1 MNTMQIVMFSVG
13 GLALLGGCMMAIQR
27 LRTVYFGR
35 SAQGRVVGQ
44 SESTSTS
51 SSSGGSTK
59 FTTLYAPIVEFA
71 HEGKKVKF
79 TSSLGQRD
87 KIAEGASVPVR
98 YLPADPGGT
107 AEIATPARMW
117 GFPIAALGVGA
128 LFVVLGVAMGK

>member
-13 GLALLGGCMMAIQR
+13 GLALLAGCLMAVQR

-35 SAQGRVVGQ
+35 SAQGKVVGQ

-51 SSSGGSTK
+51 SRSGGSTK

-79 TSSLGQRD
+79 TSSLGQQE
-87 KIAEGASVPVR
+87 KIAEGTAVPVR

-128 LFVVLGVAMGK
+128 LFVVLGIGMGK

>member
-1 MNTMQIVMFSVG
+1 MNTMQIVMLSVG
-13 GLALLGGCMMAIQR
+13 GLALLGGCLMAIQR

-35 SAQGRVVGQ
+35 SAQGKVVGQ

-51 SSSGGSTK
+51 SRSGGSTK

-79 TSSLGQRD
+79 TSSLGQQE
-87 KIAEGASVPVR
+87 KIAEGTAVPVR

-128 LFVVLGVAMGK
+128 LFVVLGIGMGK

>member
-1 MNTMQIVMFSVG
+1 MSTMQIVMLSVG
-13 GLALLGGCMMAIQR
+13 GLALLAGCLMAIQR

-35 SAQGRVVGQ
+35 SAQGKVVGQ

-79 TSSLGQRD
+79 TSSLGQQDR
-87 KIAEGASVPVR
+87 IAEGTSVPVR

-128 LFVVLGVAMGK
+128 LFVVMGAALGK

>member
-1 MNTMQIVMFSVG
+1 MNTMQIVMLSVG
-13 GLALLGGCMMAIQR
+13 GLALLGGCLMAIQR

-51 SSSGGSTK
+51 SSSGVSTK
-59 FTTLYAPIVEFA
+59 FTTLYAPIVEFS

-87 KIAEGASVPVR
+87 RIAEGTSVPVR

>member
-1 MNTMQIVMFSVG
+1 MSTMQIVMLSVG
-13 GLALLGGCMMAIQR
+13 GLALLAGCLIAVQR

-35 SAQGRVVGQ
+35 SAQGKVVGQ

-51 SSSGGSTK
+51 SRSGGSTK

-79 TSSLGQRD
+79 TSSLGQQE
-87 KIAEGASVPVR
+87 KIAEGTAVPVR

-128 LFVVLGVAMGK
+128 LFVVLGIGMGK

>member
-71 HEGKKVKF
+71 HEGKKVKC
-79 TSSLGQRD
+79 TSSLGQQDR
-87 KIAEGASVPVR
+87 IAEGTSVPVR

-128 LFVVLGVAMGK
+128 LFVVMGAALGK

>member
-1 MNTMQIVMFSVG
+1 MSTMQIVMLSVG
-13 GLALLGGCMMAIQR
+13 GLALLAGCLMAIQR
-27 LRTVYFGR
+27 LRTVYFGK
-35 SAQGRVVGQ
+35 SAQGKVVGQ
-44 SESTSTS
+44 SESMSST

-79 TSSLGQRD
+79 TSSLGQRER
-87 KIAEGASVPVR
+87 IAEGASVPVR

-128 LFVVLGVAMGK
+128 LFVVLGIGMGK

>member
-1 MNTMQIVMFSVG
+1 MNTMQIVMLSVG
-13 GLALLGGCMMAIQR
+13 GLALLGGCLMAIQR

-35 SAQGRVVGQ
+35 SAQGKVVGQ

-51 SSSGGSTK
+51 SRSGGSTK
-59 FTTLYAPIVEFA
+59 FTTLYAPIVEFS

-79 TSSLGQRD
+79 TSSLGQQE
-87 KIAEGASVPVR
+87 KIAEGTAVPVR

-128 LFVVLGVAMGK
+128 LFVVLGIGMGK

>member
-1 MNTMQIVMFSVG
+1 MSTMQIVMLSVG
-13 GLALLGGCMMAIQR
+13 GLALLGGCLMAIQR

-44 SESTSTS
+44 SESMSTST
-51 SSSGGSTK
+51 SSGGSTK

-87 KIAEGASVPVR
+87 RIAEGTSVPVR

-128 LFVVLGVAMGK
+128 LFVVLGAALGK

>member
-1 MNTMQIVMFSVG
+1 MSTMQIVMLSVG
-13 GLALLGGCMMAIQR
+13 GLALLAGCLMAVQR

-79 TSSLGQRD
+79 TSSLGQQE
-87 KIAEGASVPVR
+87 KIAEGTAVPVR

-128 LFVVLGVAMGK
+128 LFVVLGIGMGK

>member
-1 MNTMQIVMFSVG
+1 MSTMQIVMLSVG
-13 GLALLGGCMMAIQR
+13 GLALLAGCLMAIQR
-27 LRTVYFGR
+27 LRTVYFGK
-35 SAQGRVVGQ
+35 SAQGKVVGQ
-44 SESTSTS
+44 SESMSST

-79 TSSLGQRD
+79 TSSLGQRER
-87 KIAEGASVPVR
+87 IAEGASVPVR

-128 LFVVLGVAMGK
+128 LFVVMGAALGK

>member
-1 MNTMQIVMFSVG
+1 MNTMQIVMLSVG
-13 GLALLGGCMMAIQR
+13 GLALLGGCLMAIQR

-44 SESTSTS
+44 SESTST
-51 SSSGGSTK
+51 SSGGSTK

-87 KIAEGASVPVR
+87 RIAEGTSVPVR

-128 LFVVLGVAMGK
+128 LFVVLGAALGK

>member
-1 MNTMQIVMFSVG
+1 MSTMQIVMLSVG
-13 GLALLGGCMMAIQR
+13 GLALLAGCLMAVQR

-35 SAQGRVVGQ
+35 SAQGKVVGQ

-51 SSSGGSTK
+51 SRSGGSTK

-87 KIAEGASVPVR
+87 RIAEGTSVPVR

-128 LFVVLGVAMGK
+128 LFVVLGAALGK

>member
-1 MNTMQIVMFSVG
+1 MSTMQIVMLSVG
-13 GLALLGGCMMAIQR
+13 GLALLAGCLMAIQR

-35 SAQGRVVGQ
+35 RAQGRVVGQ

-51 SSSGGSTK
+51 SSSGGSTR

-71 HEGKKVKF
+71 HEGKNVKF
-79 TSSLGQRD
+79 TSSLGQRE
-87 KIAEGASVPVR
+87 KIAEGTPVPVR

-128 LFVVLGVAMGK
+128 LFVVLGAALGK

>member
-1 MNTMQIVMFSVG
+1 MSTMQIVLLSVG
-13 GLALLGGCMMAIQR
+13 GLALLAGCLMAVQR

-35 SAQGRVVGQ
+35 SAQGKVVGQ

-51 SSSGGSTK
+51 SRSGGSTK

-79 TSSLGQRD
+79 TSSLGQQE
-87 KIAEGASVPVR
+87 KIAEGTAVPVR

-128 LFVVLGVAMGK
+128 LFVVLGIGMGK

>member
-1 MNTMQIVMFSVG
+1 MSTMQIVMLSVG
-13 GLALLGGCMMAIQR
+13 GLALLAGCLMAIQR

-35 SAQGRVVGQ
+35 SAQGKVVGQ
-44 SESTSTS
+44 SESMSTS

-79 TSSLGQRD
+79 TSSLGQQDR
-87 KIAEGASVPVR
+87 IAEGTSVPVR

-128 LFVVLGVAMGK
+128 LFVVMGAALGK